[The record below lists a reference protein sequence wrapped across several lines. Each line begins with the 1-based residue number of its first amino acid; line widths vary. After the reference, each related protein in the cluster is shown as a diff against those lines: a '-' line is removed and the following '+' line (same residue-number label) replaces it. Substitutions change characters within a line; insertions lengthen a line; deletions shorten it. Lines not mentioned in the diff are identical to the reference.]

1 MKGIKDE
8 LLFTLLKNYFLIYLP
23 NQRNASPH
31 TITTYKTVWSK
42 FLEFAAKKKGIKSS
56 DITMEMLDYD
66 MVSEYLDSLSSKKG
80 MTVSTRNNRL
90 AAIRAFFMYASAC
103 SPEYMAQ
110 MNEISRIKPQK
121 QDIFRGVDYMTEE
134 AVQALLDAPNTSDK
148 LGRRDR
154 CIFATMYDTGARI
167 QEILNLRICDLAL
180 DKTAKVILHGKG
192 NKVRTVPLMKNTVE
206 LIKAYMKEFH
216 PDEPMESDEYLF
228 YTAREGGRKKM
239 NDDTIRC
246 RMMKYVPIAKDK
258 CHLVPDNVHPHLLRH
273 SRAMHLYQNGMS
285 LDLISQWLGHSSL
298 ETTLIY
304 AHADTEQKRRAIEA
318 AQGKGLNIDVKPEKY
333 TITDDDLIKRLYGL

>member
-31 TITTYKTVWSK
+31 TIITYRTVWAK
-42 FLEFAAKKKGIKSS
+42 FLEFAAKKNGIKSS
-56 DITMEMLDYD
+56 DITMEMLNYN
-66 MVSEYLDSLSSKKG
+66 MVTDYLDHLSLKEE
-80 MTVSTRNNRL
+80 MAISTQNNRL
-90 AAIRAFFMYASAC
+90 AAIRAFFVYASAC
-103 SPEYMAQ
+103 NPAYMSQ
-110 MNEISRIKPQK
+110 MSEISRIKPKK

-134 AVQALLDAPNTSDK
+134 AVQALLEAPDTSEK

-154 CIFATMYDTGARI
+154 CIFATMYDTGARV
-167 QEILNLRICDLAL
+167 QEILELRICDLTL
-180 DKTAKVILHGKG
+180 EQTAKVILYGKG
-192 NKVRTVPLMKNTVE
+192 KKVRTVPLMKNTVE
-206 LIKAYMKEFH
+206 LIKAYLKEFH
-216 PDEPMESDEYLF
+216 PDEPMESDAYLF
-228 YTAREGGRKKM
+228 YTIREGERKKM

-246 RMMKYVPIAKDK
+246 RMVKYVPVAKDK
-258 CHLVPDNVHPHLLRH
+258 CHLVPDNIHPHLLRH

-285 LDLISQWLGHSSL
+285 LDLISQWLGHSNL

-318 AQGKGLNIDVKPEKY
+318 AQGKGLNIDVKSKKY
-333 TITDDDLIKRLYGL
+333 TIKDDDLLKRLYGL